1 MGIVLNFIK
10 MMIVKYF
17 STAVME
23 KIVIWGLGILV
34 KQTKSKADDEL
45 YQIVFG
51 QLKGENKN
59 VGES

>member
-10 MMIVKYF
+10 MMIIKYF

-23 KIVIWGLGILV
+23 KIVILGLGILV

-45 YQIVFG
+45 YEIVFG
-51 QLKGENKN
+51 KLKGENKN
-59 VGES
+59 VGEN